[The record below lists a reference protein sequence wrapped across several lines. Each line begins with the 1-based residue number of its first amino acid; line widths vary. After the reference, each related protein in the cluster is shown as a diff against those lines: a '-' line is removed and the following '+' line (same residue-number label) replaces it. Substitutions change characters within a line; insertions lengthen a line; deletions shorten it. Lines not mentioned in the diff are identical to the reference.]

1 LPAKKDS
8 ASTKNAL
15 LIDLMS
21 GNAPSKRDGETS
33 EFLATA
39 PEVEICKFSSTL
51 GASEFSGKTALNR
64 RNSVHSEMAVE
75 PLG

>member
-1 LPAKKDS
+1 M
-8 ASTKNAL
+8 KNAL

-39 PEVEICKFSSTL
+39 PEVEICKISSTL
-51 GASEFSGKTALNR
+51 GASRFALKKALNR
-64 RNSVHSEMAVE
+64 RNWVHSKSSVE